1 MSKLKQLQNN
11 FTTPEQ
17 SYRLLELGVPI
28 DTADCVYA
36 KSIYPNEYII
46 LLGDMRVIP
55 SEKTWNFTIYRK
67 IHKTEKTDFVPC
79 WSVGRL
85 IEIAW
90 ICHNSYGFFMTMCTS
105 ISRIFKAEQSIIE
118 IMIDCLFDNTID
130 FSKLEE

>member
-1 MSKLKQLQNN
+1 MKTLQKN

-17 SYRLLELGVPI
+17 SEQLLELGVPANS
-28 DTADCVYA
+28 ADCF
-36 KSIYPNEYII
+36 YISTRSRIFVAWKYGI
-46 LLGDMRVIP
+46 LSDPVVERNKNTYL
-55 SEKTWNFTIYRK
+55 
-67 IHKTEKTDFVPC
+67 PC

-90 ICHNSYGFFMTMCTS
+90 RCHNTYGFFMSMCTA
-105 ISRIFKAEQSIIE
+105 IGRMFKAEQPIVK